1 MSDIQKVI
9 AQMRQY
15 VHKGDDGHECRA
27 SGHTLTTWAN
37 TLERYEQQTS
47 QGPIGEASSDES
59 GVQSAAHIEAVARQA
74 WETFCTFRSVGG
86 KIDTVARFEGYAVK
100 ISIKETQHEDTKS
113 ST

>member
-1 MSDIQKVI
+1 MERRMSDIQKVI

-47 QGPIGEASSDES
+47 QGPIGEASSDELGPGAGCS
-59 GVQSAAHIEAVARQA
+59 ISLN
-74 WETFCTFRSVGG
+74 G
-86 KIDTVARFEGYAVK
+86 K
-100 ISIKETQHEDTKS
+100 H
-113 ST
+113 